1 MDLWELDGSTI
12 ALVFIGD
19 VDDDPDVL
27 HMNLANARFDGEDLI
42 LNFGLGP
49 FDAQPDM
56 LERLSPVPPDIR
68 NSLQDAEWFI
78 PFEVAPLPPGTD
90 LAMLVIERVRRS
102 GS

>member
-1 MDLWELDGSTI
+1 MDLRELDGSTI

-19 VDDDPDVL
+19 VDGNPDAL
-27 HMNLANARFDGEDLI
+27 HMNLASAQSDGVELI
-42 LNFGLGP
+42 LDFGVGP

-90 LAMLVIERVRRS
+90 LAMLVVDRLRRS
-102 GS
+102 V

>member
-1 MDLWELDGSTI
+1 MDLRELEGRTI

-19 VDDDPDVL
+19 VDGDPDTL
-27 HMNLANARFDGEDLI
+27 HMNLASAQSDGEELI
-42 LNFGLGP
+42 LDFGVGP

-68 NSLQDAEWFI
+68 DSLQGAEWFI

-90 LAMLVIERVRRS
+90 LTKLVIELV
-102 GS
+102 